1 MKLKKRLKRYV
12 QQLDFQLHKKKL
24 SLKYDSFSSF
34 NEEQILKDYV
44 AELLPEDDNRFF
56 VDIGAGDGVRR
67 SNTYAFVQEGW
78 RGLGVESDVENTY
91 KLAKAYKYYP
101 NASLCRMSVTPDNVI
116 PLLQAYQVEKNFGVL
131 SLDIDSYDYWVL
143 DAVFS
148 EYRPQ
153 IVVTE
158 INEKIPPPVKFA
170 VKFIPDFR
178 MTHHFYGYSIAS
190 LAELCEKHGYAIV
203 NLEYNNAFLVPQELS
218 PTPLS
223 TETIY
228 RQGYL
233 DRTDRLD
240 KFPLN
245 ADMEPL
251 YSLNAEDALK
261 FINDFYA
268 RDRDK
273 FEASI

>member
-101 NASLCRMSVTPDNVI
+101 NAALCRMSVTPDNVI

-203 NLEYNNAFLVPQELS
+203 NLEYNNAFLVPHELS

-233 DRTDRLD
+233 DRADRLD